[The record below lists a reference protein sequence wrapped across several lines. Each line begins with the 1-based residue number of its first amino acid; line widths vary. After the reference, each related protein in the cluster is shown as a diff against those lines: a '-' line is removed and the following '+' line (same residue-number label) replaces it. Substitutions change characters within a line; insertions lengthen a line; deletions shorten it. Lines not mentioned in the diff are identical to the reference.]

1 MDPSRGS
8 KFGQV
13 PDDVKAKYLADL
25 QGLPQLAAD
34 AQNKM
39 PKMFMV
45 AVERATNPA
54 LMACPNDDASY
65 LVSAINLVS
74 QSECIDNDK
83 ELTSQYTSVQ
93 VFTAQAAQDRFMTTP
108 HDISGM
114 RDRITSITN
123 RFSNWMSE
131 LLSNPESAPSLTRL
145 LAAVES
151 GPSSVGAPSAPRQ
164 SPAMEDLAS
173 KLPKGLRVEDLK
185 PPPSKRQKGKSGQS
199 PAVQTP
205 DNNPKTPSNL
215 ADSPA
220 NIPGSGSKKP
230 TNTTAAG
237 NNNKRKRNASNAAAI
252 KTPKFV
258 APAIPKTESVEE
270 SQHRAF
276 FEAQLGLA
284 NGTADPWAAIASAI
298 EEFEKAQAED
308 AARSVP
314 VVKPAGSSAA
324 TTNTSNAKANTTTE
338 QRPGLSDDELFAE
351 FLDLDATYFPTPEL
365 LSDILDD
372 DSPESIRTVG
382 RGESIVRSVR
392 AAPVPLL
399 PEVKPKED
407 QDQSQNRDTSTS
419 ESTLLTIPQS
429 PASAAYNG
437 GLVFQ

>member
-1 MDPSRGS
+1 
-8 KFGQV
+8 
-13 PDDVKAKYLADL
+13 
-25 QGLPQLAAD
+25 
-34 AQNKM
+34 
-39 PKMFMV
+39 
-45 AVERATNPA
+45 
-54 LMACPNDDASY
+54 
-65 LVSAINLVS
+65 
-74 QSECIDNDK
+74 
-83 ELTSQYTSVQ
+83 
-93 VFTAQAAQDRFMTTP
+93 VFTGQAAQDRFMTSP
-108 HDISGM
+108 HDIGSM
-114 RDRITSITN
+114 RDRITTIVN

-131 LLSNPESAPSLTRL
+131 LLSNPETAPSLTRL

-230 TNTTAAG
+230 TNINAA
-237 NNNKRKRNASNAAAI
+237 NNKRKRNASNAAAI

-258 APAIPKTESVEE
+258 APAIPKVESVEE
-270 SQHRAF
+270 NQHRMF
-276 FEAQLGLA
+276 FEAQIGLA
-284 NGTADPWAAIASAI
+284 NGTADPWAAITSAI
-298 EEFEKAQAED
+298 EDFEKAQAED

-314 VVKPAGSSAA
+314 VVKPAS
-324 TTNTSNAKANTTTE
+324 TTTASTSKAPATAE
-338 QRPGLSDDELFAE
+338 RAGPTDDELFAE

-365 LSDILDD
+365 LSDIIDD
-372 DSPESIRTVG
+372 YSPESIRTVG
-382 RGESIVRSVR
+382 RGESIVGSVR

-399 PEVKPKED
+399 PEVKVKED
-407 QDQSQNRDTSTS
+407 QNRDTSMS
-419 ESTLLTIPQS
+419 ESTLMSIPQS